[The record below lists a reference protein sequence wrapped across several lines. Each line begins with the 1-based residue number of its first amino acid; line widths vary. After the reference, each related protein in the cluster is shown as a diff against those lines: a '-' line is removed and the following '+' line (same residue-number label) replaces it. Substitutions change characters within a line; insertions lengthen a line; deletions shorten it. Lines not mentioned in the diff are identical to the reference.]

1 MTNGFSYGAFS
12 LGTNG
17 ADQLVLNYFLPS
29 VINWTATNGNWA
41 ASTNWSNSINPLSN
55 STVAINNGGTANIT
69 NAAGTI
75 ANLIIGT
82 NTGSNALVI
91 TAPGGLN
98 VTSNTVIGQGTN
110 ASNNSLTIN
119 GGSLT
124 NGGNLIIGS
133 NGSSNSMLIS
143 GGGSA
148 VASNTIIGAGT
159 NASNNTLTVNN
170 GSLSN
175 SGNLYVGSNG
185 PNNTLVIG
193 TNTNSI
199 VTAANTYIGFG
210 SNSTGN
216 LLSVNGGTLSNTG
229 SIQMGGTGGSGT
241 LSLNNGGSVYATN
254 IVIYTN
260 STLGGNGTVNAA
272 PGGVSVM
279 GGTIAPSG
287 TNSLVINGDLNFNA
301 PGSTYQWSLFNN
313 TTNIVAGV
321 NFTVPLVLNGNLSVT
336 TGSLLDINLTNTVAA
351 TNSLWTTTDVTN
363 SWVLM
368 QGTNSS
374 ITNGLNFSL
383 NFIGLTNGFS
393 YGAFSLATNASSQLV
408 LNYFL
413 PSVINW
419 TATNG
424 SWTSA
429 TNWSNSIN
437 PLTNSSVA
445 INNGGTANITNAAG
459 TIANLI
465 IGTNTGSNALVITAP
480 GSLNVTSNTVVGQG
494 TNASNN
500 SLVINGGSLTNGGNL
515 IIGSNGSSNS
525 MLISGGGSAVASNT
539 IIGAGTNAS
548 NNTLTVNNG
557 SLSNSGNLYV
567 GSNGPNNTLV
577 IGTNTNS
584 IVTAA
589 NTYIGFGSN
598 STGNLLSVNG
608 GTLSNTGSIQMGGTG
623 GSGTLSLNNGGTVD
637 ASSIVV
643 NTNSTLGGNGTIN
656 ASGSGVLVNGGTIAP
671 NGTNAL
677 VINGDLNFSTAGS
690 TYQWTLFNNTTNN
703 APGNTNFTMPLVLSG
718 ALSVSNGSVF
728 SMLFTN
734 TVAATN
740 SFWNPGVTNSWLVMT
755 NSLDMSAGTN
765 FRVAFAAGSFTTGF
779 STNEFFLSVST
790 DGTGLF
796 LNYYQPVLNCWN
808 TNAGS
813 WTNPASWSSGV
824 VPSSNNIAVI
834 NNGGTA
840 TLTNSGLAALN
851 LIIGTNTASNSL
863 VISNGGSLAVTGD
876 TVIGQGANASNNILT
891 VNNGSLSNS
900 GDLYVGSNGPNNT
913 LVIGTNANSIVTA
926 ANTYIGFGSNSAGN
940 LLSVNGG
947 TLSNSGSIQMGGTGG
962 SGTLSLNNGASVY
975 ATNIVIYTNSTLGGN
990 GTVNATPGGVSVMGG
1005 TIAPNTYGGTN
1016 ALVIN
1021 GDLNFN
1027 APGSTYLWS
1036 LFNNTTNLGS
1046 TYTNFTAPLV
1056 LNGNLSVSNGAVLQ
1070 INLTNTVNAT
1080 NVLWTTAN
1088 ITNTWVLMTN
1098 SASSSM
1104 AAGTNFSFSF
1114 LTVPG
1119 ATNINQ
1125 SNFFLDVVG
1134 NTLTLNYYLPAPIYW
1149 TGTTGTNWNTPSN
1162 WSNNTPPTS
1171 RNPVI
1176 VDNGTNGSSPVLTN
1190 AATISGLIVG
1200 NTNNSNTMTVA
1211 GGGSLTVNG
1220 PVTIGA
1226 GSNSASNTLTVNGG
1240 TLNASDNLYVG
1251 SNGPNNTLVIGTDS
1265 SSIVTA
1271 ANTYIGFGSNST
1283 GNLLSVNGGTLSN
1296 SGSIQM
1302 GGTGGN
1308 GTLSLNNGGS
1318 VYATNIVVNTNSTL
1332 GGNGTVNATNG
1343 GVTVNGGTIAPTG
1356 TNSLLINGNL
1366 NFNTTGSTYLWTL
1379 YNNTTTNTGNTNF
1392 TLPLVL
1398 NGSLSVAPGSLLDVA
1413 MTNLVA
1419 STNAFW
1425 LATDTNRTWVL
1436 MSNSAASSMAA
1447 ATNFTLNF
1455 LGQTSGFS
1463 LGAFSLT
1470 TNGNTVVLNYLLPS
1484 TVNWTGAAGSNWN
1497 TSGSWSNS
1505 INPQSSTTVA
1515 IDNGTNGSSPVLT
1528 NPATIAGLIVGNTNS
1543 NNSMTVAGGGSLTVN
1558 GPVVVGLGSNS
1569 ASNTLT
1575 VNGGTI
1581 NSTGNLYVGSNGP
1594 NNTMVISNGASVTVA
1609 SNTYIGFGTNSTG
1622 NLLSIN
1628 GGSLSNGGTVNIGYG
1643 GSGTLSLA
1651 NGGSV
1656 TASNIVV
1663 NTNSTLGGNGTVNA
1677 TNGGVTVNG
1686 GIIAPTGTSSLV
1698 INGNLN
1704 FTSTNGGYLWT
1715 LYNNSTNASGVNYT
1729 APLTLNGSLTVT
1741 SGTPFLMNFTNLVS
1755 GTDTFWTNN
1764 RTWTVM
1770 TGADLS
1776 SGTNYIPAFA
1786 PGSYTS
1792 GFVPDEFTITSS
1804 NNQLF
1809 LNYFAPVTFVA
1820 TNTTNITVVVSTNN
1834 KVIQEGAGT
1843 TTLGGSNASSLWIIV
1858 NSGTINAATNTTALS
1873 PLVNVAVNNGVFGV
1887 TASGTNTV
1895 NSFTVNGGT
1904 VEAASNAIVNVTN
1917 SFVMNGGTL
1926 SGGSYQAA
1934 NYIFTPSNT
1943 ATVSAALGNLNTN
1956 SWALIAAT
1964 NGISGTTVFN
1974 SAMTYTGG
1982 TLITNA
1988 TLQIGSGS
1996 LTGSLVGLVTNNGT
2010 FQNGSSGSLS
2020 LINLAT
2026 NITGTGIIG
2035 QAGTG
2040 TLTLSIAPLNG
2051 FSGSFAVSTNGTLQ
2065 LTNNADLGG
2074 GTNVYLANS
2083 GTLQLAGS
2091 VTNFSTSIAV
2101 TNGTGIIQNAGSGS
2115 LTLSGDLTKLNR
2127 TLVLSG
2133 SNVAVTGRIIG
2144 RNGVF
2149 DSDLVVSN
2157 GTVLMVSAQTNY
2169 FGPTLINNAS
2179 TLTIGTNNT
2188 LPTDTVVILGTGT
2201 DSGNNTFNLAGNN
2214 QSLAGLT
2221 SPSNSSSVNLVTN
2234 SGAGTVSLTLN
2245 DTANPTNTTYAGTI
2259 AGNIALVRSGTG
2271 AITLT
2276 QNNTYTGGTT
2286 ISSGKIVTTANTAL
2300 GTGTVALNGGTL
2312 EVRSLLTLGA
2322 ITWSGGQ
2329 IALPTLTSA
2338 NGIYVVSTNG
2348 LTLSGGG
2355 TFNLTGA
2362 SLTIG
2367 KATPLLGATNI
2378 SSYSTND
2385 FSVTGV
2391 GSYSLLIYSNTLWID
2406 LLANPDPAY
2415 PNFVIPGLTDNQ
2427 TRVAQ
2432 ALNVWAGD
2440 NPTGDKATVLN
2451 AVTNIP
2457 TSQWAAAF
2465 DQMSPRFYQQMA
2477 TISFNLA
2484 NAQYNELVQRLYG
2497 LRVAGTGFS
2506 MTGFADN
2513 TMVLEGQ
2520 GDGEKNP
2527 KNDILRPGLDS
2538 HWGMF
2543 LDGNGIFAKANSGNM
2558 LPGYNF
2564 ESGGITTGLTYKW
2577 NESFGSGIYAGY
2589 QGAYSKNNGLG
2600 TLIDNAV
2607 KFGLFGAYGT
2617 PDGKGLYA
2625 DGLIGGG
2632 YNNYQVSR
2640 TIQFGSINRTA
2651 NSTPGAG
2658 ELDSMLAAGYNWR
2671 KGNWSFGPVGS
2682 LQYTYFGVN
2691 SFNETGA
2698 QSLNQNN
2705 QGWNASSM
2713 VSSLGANCAYS
2724 WQAKKDIMVV
2734 PQINLGW
2741 QHEFL
2746 QNPYAIN
2753 TTMGGTPYSNW
2764 SAVPNRDT
2772 LYTGVGVTLEYKKT
2786 WNTAFFYNAA
2796 AGNQNITSQNIFWSA
2811 GLKF

>member
-1 MTNGFSYGAFS
+1 M
-12 LGTNG
+12 
-17 ADQLVLNYFLPS
+17 
-29 VINWTATNGNWA
+29 
-41 ASTNWSNSINPLSN
+41 
-55 STVAINNGGTANIT
+55 
-69 NAAGTI
+69 
-75 ANLIIGT
+75 
-82 NTGSNALVI
+82 
-91 TAPGGLN
+91 
-98 VTSNTVIGQGTN
+98 
-110 ASNNSLTIN
+110 
-119 GGSLT
+119 
-124 NGGNLIIGS
+124 
-133 NGSSNSMLIS
+133 
-143 GGGSA
+143 
-148 VASNTIIGAGT
+148 
-159 NASNNTLTVNN
+159 
-170 GSLSN
+170 
-175 SGNLYVGSNG
+175 
-185 PNNTLVIG
+185 
-193 TNTNSI
+193 
-199 VTAANTYIGFG
+199 
-210 SNSTGN
+210 
-216 LLSVNGGTLSNTG
+216 
-229 SIQMGGTGGSGT
+229 
-241 LSLNNGGSVYATN
+241 
-254 IVIYTN
+254 
-260 STLGGNGTVNAA
+260 
-272 PGGVSVM
+272 
-279 GGTIAPSG
+279 
-287 TNSLVINGDLNFNA
+287 
-301 PGSTYQWSLFNN
+301 
-313 TTNIVAGV
+313 
-321 NFTVPLVLNGNLSVT
+321 
-336 TGSLLDINLTNTVAA
+336 
-351 TNSLWTTTDVTN
+351 
-363 SWVLM
+363 
-368 QGTNSS
+368 
-374 ITNGLNFSL
+374 
-383 NFIGLTNGFS
+383 
-393 YGAFSLATNASSQLV
+393 
-408 LNYFL
+408 
-413 PSVINW
+413 
-419 TATNG
+419 
-424 SWTSA
+424 
-429 TNWSNSIN
+429 
-437 PLTNSSVA
+437 
-445 INNGGTANITNAAG
+445 
-459 TIANLI
+459 
-465 IGTNTGSNALVITAP
+465 
-480 GSLNVTSNTVVGQG
+480 
-494 TNASNN
+494 
-500 SLVINGGSLTNGGNL
+500 
-515 IIGSNGSSNS
+515 
-525 MLISGGGSAVASNT
+525 
-539 IIGAGTNAS
+539 
-548 NNTLTVNNG
+548 
-557 SLSNSGNLYV
+557 
-567 GSNGPNNTLV
+567 
-577 IGTNTNS
+577 
-584 IVTAA
+584 
-589 NTYIGFGSN
+589 
-598 STGNLLSVNG
+598 
-608 GTLSNTGSIQMGGTG
+608 
-623 GSGTLSLNNGGTVD
+623 
-637 ASSIVV
+637 
-643 NTNSTLGGNGTIN
+643 
-656 ASGSGVLVNGGTIAP
+656 
-671 NGTNAL
+671 
-677 VINGDLNFSTAGS
+677 
-690 TYQWTLFNNTTNN
+690 
-703 APGNTNFTMPLVLSG
+703 
-718 ALSVSNGSVF
+718 
-728 SMLFTN
+728 
-734 TVAATN
+734 
-740 SFWNPGVTNSWLVMT
+740 
-755 NSLDMSAGTN
+755 
-765 FRVAFAAGSFTTGF
+765 
-779 STNEFFLSVST
+779 
-790 DGTGLF
+790 
-796 LNYYQPVLNCWN
+796 
-808 TNAGS
+808 
-813 WTNPASWSSGV
+813 
-824 VPSSNNIAVI
+824 
-834 NNGGTA
+834 
-840 TLTNSGLAALN
+840 
-851 LIIGTNTASNSL
+851 
-863 VISNGGSLAVTGD
+863 
-876 TVIGQGANASNNILT
+876 
-891 VNNGSLSNS
+891 
-900 GDLYVGSNGPNNT
+900 
-913 LVIGTNANSIVTA
+913 
-926 ANTYIGFGSNSAGN
+926 
-940 LLSVNGG
+940 
-947 TLSNSGSIQMGGTGG
+947 
-962 SGTLSLNNGASVY
+962 
-975 ATNIVIYTNSTLGGN
+975 IYTNSTLGGN

-1005 TIAPNTYGGTN
+1005 TIAPNTFGGTN

-1240 TLNASDNLYVG
+1240 TLNASGNLYVG

-1302 GGTGGN
+1302 GGTGGS

-1786 PGSYTS
+1786 PGSYTT

-1820 TNTTNITVVVSTNN
+1820 TNTTNITVVVNTNN

-1858 NSGTINAATNTTALS
+1858 NSGTINSATNTTALS

-1904 VEAASNAIVNVTN
+1904 VETASNAIVNVTN

-2020 LINLAT
+2020 LSNLST

-2201 DSGNNTFNLAGNN
+2201 DLGNNTFDLAGNN
-2214 QSLAGLT
+2214 QSIAGLT
-2221 SPSNSSSVNLVTN
+2221 SPTNASSVNLLTN
-2234 SGAGTVSLTLN
+2234 SGAGIGTLTLD
-2245 DTANPTNTTYAGTI
+2245 DTLNRTNTTYAGTI
-2259 AGNIALVRSGTG
+2259 TGAVALIRSGTG
-2271 AITLT
+2271 SITLT
-2276 QNNTYTGGTT
+2276 QNNGYTGGTT
-2286 ISSGKIVTTANTAL
+2286 LASGGIVTRSAGAL
-2300 GTGTVALNGGTL
+2300 GTGALRMTGGTL
-2312 EVRSLLTLGA
+2312 TVQNQSLQISSLV
-2322 ITWSGGQ
+2322 WNGGV
-2329 IALPTLTSA
+2329 IALPNAGS
-2338 NGIYVVSTNG
+2338 GIYLVSTG
-2348 LTLSGGG
+2348 ALTLSGSSHQFDLSEAAA
-2355 TFNLTGA
+2355 T
-2362 SLTIG
+2362 LTIG
-2367 KATPLLGATNI
+2367 TATPLLGATNI

-2520 GDGEKNP
+2520 GDGENNP